1 MMMSIRFHIKLVV
14 NFRLICG
21 RIMDK
26 VKNREVM
33 ITVKIIEKKQIRKQH
48 RKVLYIGKF
57 LD

>member
-1 MMMSIRFHIKLVV
+1 MMLSIRFHIKLVV

-33 ITVKIIEKKQIRKQH
+33 INVKIIEKKQITKQY
-48 RKVLYIGKF
+48 RKVVYIGKF
-57 LD
+57 ID